1 MKKNVGRTD
10 QIIRIVAGIILVAV
24 GFLVPMSSTALQ
36 VVLIIIGAFLLVTAF
51 LSFCPLYTLLKI
63 NTLGK

>member
-24 GFLVPMSSTALQ
+24 GFLVPMASTALQ
-36 VVLIIIGAFLLVTAF
+36 VVVILIGAFLIVTAI
-51 LSFCPLYTLLKI
+51 LSFCPLYALLKI

>member
-10 QIIRIVAGIILVAV
+10 KIIRIVAGIILVAV
-24 GFLVPMSSTALQ
+24 GILVPMSSTVLQ
-36 VVLIIIGAFLLVTAF
+36 VVLILIGGFLLITAF